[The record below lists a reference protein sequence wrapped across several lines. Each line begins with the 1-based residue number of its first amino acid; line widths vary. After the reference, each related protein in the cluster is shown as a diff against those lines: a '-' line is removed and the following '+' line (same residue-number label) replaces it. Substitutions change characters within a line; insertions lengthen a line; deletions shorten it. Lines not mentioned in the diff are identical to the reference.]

1 MKRTVLITG
10 GSSGIGKTMVHEF
23 VATGYRVW
31 FTYHTGQKRAE
42 QLVTELGPRAVVA
55 YHLELGNR
63 ESHRKLM
70 EELPGPVDI
79 LVNNAGLGSKTVEKV
94 SVDIHEQDQALMMV
108 NSVGPVWLIRD
119 LLPSMKARKFGK
131 IILVSSVGGGV
142 AEFAGFHWSDCM
154 SKAAL
159 AYLGKH
165 IQAEYAREPIDV
177 FTICPGAVETP
188 MFEMSTLAHLSDAER
203 ARFVGSLPGNRL
215 IDPKEIAKL
224 AAWLCTDEA
233 YILRGSVLDAS
244 MGLGVRPGMI
254 TESRR

>member
-1 MKRTVLITG
+1 MNHTVLITG
-10 GSSGIGKTMVHEF
+10 GSSGIGKAMVHEF
-23 VATGYRVW
+23 VSIGYHVF
-31 FTYHTGQKRAE
+31 FTFHTGQERAE
-42 QLVTELGPRAVVA
+42 QLVNELGTQAVEA

-70 EELPGPVDI
+70 EEIPGPIDI
-79 LVNNAGLGSKTVEKV
+79 LINNAGLGTKTVERV
-94 SVDIHEQDQALMMV
+94 SRDVHEQDRVLMMV

-119 LLPSMKARKFGK
+119 IMPSMQSRGYGK

-154 SKAAL
+154 SKSAL

-165 IQAEYAREPIDV
+165 IQAECAREPIDV

-188 MFEMSTLAHLSDAER
+188 MFEMSTLAHLSNDER
-203 ARFVGSLPGNRL
+203 SRFLHSLPDGRL
-215 IDPKEIAKL
+215 IDPTEIAKL
-224 AAWLCTDEA
+224 AVWLCTDEA
-233 YILRGSVLDAS
+233 RILRGAVLDS
-244 MGLGVRPGMI
+244 SLGLGVRPGLI